1 MSANAIETIQLAALG
16 AAVGSFLNVAAYRI
30 PRGESIIRPRSRCP
44 ECGKQIAAYD
54 NVPLVSWAVLRGRC
68 RNCRTRIST
77 RYPLI
82 EALTAGLFAV
92 VALRADGAAELWPG
106 LALVTM
112 LVLVAAIDIEH
123 RIVPNRV
130 LGPAAVVGIALWASP
145 TRDASRRCLAAGA
158 GAGLFLLVFA
168 LAYPA
173 GMGMGDVKLA
183 AVMGLYLGRSVAPA
197 LFTAFAV
204 GAAAGLAV
212 MAVRGASAR
221 KHAIPFAPYLA
232 LGGVVGQLFG
242 ASIVHWYS
250 ASPISARAAGP
261 RRMPQPIYKETN
273 RG

>member
-1 MSANAIETIQLAALG
+1 MHANLAETLFIGALG

-44 ECGKQIAAYD
+44 ECGNQIAAHD
-54 NVPLVSWAVLRGRC
+54 NVPLVSWALLRGHC
-68 RNCRTRIST
+68 RDCGTRIPL
-77 RYPLI
+77 RYPLV

-92 VALRADGAAELWPG
+92 VALRADGAAELCAG
-106 LALVTM
+106 LVLVTM

-130 LGPAAVVGIALWASP
+130 LAPAAVIGIALWAVWEPSHVP
-145 TRDASRRCLAAGA
+145 ESLAAGA

-183 AVMGLYLGRSVAPA
+183 AVMGLFLGRSVVPG
-197 LFTAFAV
+197 LFAAFAV
-204 GAAAGLAV
+204 GAAAGVGV
-212 MAVRGASAR
+212 MVVRGAAAR

-242 ASIVHWYS
+242 ASIVHWYLGV
-250 ASPISARAAGP
+250 A
-261 RRMPQPIYKETN
+261 
-273 RG
+273 